1 VAFHDGTS
9 LEFEEERVTDGYGLH
24 FSAVEAARV
33 IAEGGVESKLHPAST
48 AAATLATMDEIRR
61 QLGIVFPGD

>member
-1 VAFHDGTS
+1 
-9 LEFEEERVTDGYGLH
+9 
-24 FSAVEAARV
+24 VEAARV